1 LSTTGGVAHGRI
13 GGMSGR
19 QRPGREPAPRRANAL
34 SRKLSYV
41 LRHDPG
47 ALGLTLDEAGWVEVA
62 ALLAA
67 FAADGTPLGRT
78 ELDELVAASDKQRFA
93 LDPGRDRIRAQQG
106 HSVPVELGL
115 PAQTPPPVLYHGTV
129 ARFLASITREG
140 LNRQGRHHVH
150 LSADAATA
158 RRVAARRGAPI
169 VLTVDAATMAA
180 DGHRFYLSGNGVWLV
195 DAVPARYLS

>member
-1 LSTTGGVAHGRI
+1 
-13 GGMSGR
+13 MSGR
-19 QRPGREPAPRRANAL
+19 PGPSQQRGARRAGAL

-41 LRHDPG
+41 LRHNPG

-67 FAADGTPLGRT
+67 FAADGTPLTRT
-78 ELDELVAASDKQRFA
+78 DLDELVAGSDKQRFA
-93 LDPGRDRIRAQQG
+93 LDAGRDRIRAQQG

-129 ARFLASITREG
+129 ARFLPSITSAG
-140 LNRQGRHHVH
+140 LDRRGRHHVH

-158 RRVAARRGAPI
+158 RRVAARRGAPV
-169 VLTVDAATMAA
+169 VLTVDAATMVD
-180 DGHRFYLSGNGVWLV
+180 DGYTFYLSGNGVWLV
-195 DAVPARYLS
+195 DAVPARYLGEWRVPTWRSVTE